1 MLGVIQV
8 PMIQAAAPLPFSVL
22 TQAEVPE
29 VRTNP
34 NSTVSPA
41 KMGNGDPP

>member
-8 PMIQAAAPLPFSVL
+8 PMIQAAAPIPCSVL

-34 NSTVSPA
+34 NSTVSPV
-41 KMGNGDPP
+41 KLDDGDPP